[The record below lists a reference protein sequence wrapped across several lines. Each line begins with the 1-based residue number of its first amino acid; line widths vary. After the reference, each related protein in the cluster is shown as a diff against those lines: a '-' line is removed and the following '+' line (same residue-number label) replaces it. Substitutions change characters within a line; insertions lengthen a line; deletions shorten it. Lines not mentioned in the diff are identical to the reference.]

1 MRSGIV
7 GKELLPVELR
17 KRFNNNRKPIDLE
30 LLVFRRM
37 GIIKGPLFERD
48 IFADKTDQDR
58 KSTRLNSSH

>member
-48 IFADKTDQDR
+48 IFADKADQPAILLI
-58 KSTRLNSSH
+58 KMLA